1 MGWGLSP
8 KRLSQEHK
16 ENIFFWN
23 AINWR
28 HFSQI
33 LKAGAPVTEERYKN
47 GEESTTKV
55 AGQHQAITLYER
67 YASEDLK

>member
-1 MGWGLSP
+1 LGWGLSP
-8 KRLSQEHK
+8 RRLSQERK

-28 HFSQI
+28 YFSQI
-33 LKAGAPVTEERYKN
+33 LKAGAAVSEERYRN
-47 GEESTTKV
+47 GEESTTKA
-55 AGQHQAITLYER
+55 AGQHQAITLHKR